1 MVRERLIYK
10 RRHKERQTIVI
21 LVISY
26 LHNLLKIVMLRENYY
41 YRLLYNL
48 FIFLLENTI
57 HGINYGFLF
66 LVINARLKVFLTR
79 SD

>member
-1 MVRERLIYK
+1 MVRERSIYK
-10 RRHKERQTIVI
+10 RHHKERQTIVI

-57 HGINYGFLF
+57 HGINYE
-66 LVINARLKVFLTR
+66 VFVFGN
-79 SD
+79 